1 MEGRASLS
9 ERAFSFFKKAP
20 PKEFILAPN
29 VYNKNLKNG
38 MPQSPNT
45 QEDTTGKSYTRSQMH
60 QFLLAVVYN
69 KVIFFHLNPLSGQ
82 VLIYELDPTFSY
94 KN

>member
-1 MEGRASLS
+1 
-9 ERAFSFFKKAP
+9 
-20 PKEFILAPN
+20 
-29 VYNKNLKNG
+29 
-38 MPQSPNT
+38 
-45 QEDTTGKSYTRSQMH
+45 MH

-82 VLIYELDPTFSY
+82 VHIYELDPTFSY

>member
-1 MEGRASLS
+1 
-9 ERAFSFFKKAP
+9 
-20 PKEFILAPN
+20 
-29 VYNKNLKNG
+29 
-38 MPQSPNT
+38 
-45 QEDTTGKSYTRSQMH
+45 MH